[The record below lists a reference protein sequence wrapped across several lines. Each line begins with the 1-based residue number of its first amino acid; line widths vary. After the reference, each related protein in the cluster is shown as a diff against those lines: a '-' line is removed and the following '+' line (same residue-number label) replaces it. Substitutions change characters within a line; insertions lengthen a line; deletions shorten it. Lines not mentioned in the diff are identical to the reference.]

1 MSISN
6 PAQRY
11 LKTLESEQS
20 RVSLSSLLNVAAGY
34 FQPGKNLKTM
44 DWSVLDSDLV
54 YSLRDWLKRENKAPS
69 TINTYLSA
77 LKGVAKECWNLKLI
91 DVETYQQVKEIKRS
105 KGSRISK
112 SRALAINELNQLLDH
127 CMAEEGPIAMRD
139 ATLIALVYGAGL
151 RRHEAVALELVSY
164 KRKTQNM
171 RVIGKRNKERTNALN
186 NRVIDIL
193 ECWLDERGREPGP
206 LFVRIRK
213 GGKISNEPIST
224 QTVYDIVVRRYQKAG
239 LERLTPHDLRHTYAT
254 NLLESGVDI
263 MIVQELMGHANLE
276 TTKIYDH
283 RKDKHK
289 IVAAKALPL

>member
-1 MSISN
+1 MAKLN

-11 LKTLESEQS
+11 LKTLDSDKS
-20 RVSLSSLLNVAAGY
+20 RVSLSSLLNVVAGY
-34 FQPGKNLKTM
+34 LQPGTTLESL
-44 DWSVLDSDLV
+44 DWSIVDSDAV
-54 YSLRDWLKRENKAPS
+54 YSLRDWLKGQNKAPS
-69 TINTYLSA
+69 TINTYISA
-77 LKGVAKECWNLKLI
+77 LKGVAKECWQLKLI
-91 DVETYQQVKEIKRS
+91 DIETYQQIKEIKRT
-105 KGSRISK
+105 KGTRVPK
-112 SRALAINELNQLLDH
+112 SRALDLDELNLLLDH
-127 CMAEEGPIAMRD
+127 CMAEDGPIAMRD

-151 RRHEAVALELVSY
+151 RRHEAVALEVKSY
-164 KRKTQNM
+164 KRKSQSV
-171 RVIGKRNKERTNALN
+171 RAIGKGNKERTNALN
-186 NRVIDIL
+186 DRVIDIL

-224 QTVYDIVVRRYQKAG
+224 QTVYDIVVRRYKEAG

-289 IVAAKALPL
+289 DGAAKALPL